1 MLSLQVTGVVEERER
16 ERKAGAQGVEPEDGG
31 EGVDAQVV
39 LALLKQLWQ
48 AQVNIKYA
56 L

>member
-1 MLSLQVTGVVEERER
+1 MDKPTAHWCCLGEV
-16 ERKAGAQGVEPEDGG
+16 ERKAGAQGIGAREWGG
-31 EGVDAQVV
+31 GGGVVDAQVV
-39 LALLKQLWQ
+39 Q